1 MPPTVILLLRLLAD
15 TTTLVRFF
23 ALDEDEDDLSRDG
36 MLWTTVVRPSS
47 LWADSGDDEWS

>member
-1 MPPTVILLLRLLAD
+1 MILLLRLLAD